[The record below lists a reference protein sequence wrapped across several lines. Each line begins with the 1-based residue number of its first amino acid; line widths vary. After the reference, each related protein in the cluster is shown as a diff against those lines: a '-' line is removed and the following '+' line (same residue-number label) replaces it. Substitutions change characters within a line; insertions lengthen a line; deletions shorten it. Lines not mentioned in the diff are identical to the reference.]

1 MQTTKKDMKATSA
14 EIEENR
20 AALSSFL
27 AGMRV
32 QVKISQYLE
41 SRSSTSLKLTFNP
54 VNAYLVVW
62 MDILKRDTKQTNFNK
77 ECCCRPQKL

>member
-1 MQTTKKDMKATSA
+1 MFQVQTTKKEMKATSA

-32 QVKISQYLE
+32 QVGRVKIS
-41 SRSSTSLKLTFNP
+41 
-54 VNAYLVVW
+54 
-62 MDILKRDTKQTNFNK
+62 
-77 ECCCRPQKL
+77 